1 MSNCRGG
8 QPDWQLFKS
17 TLKADRVPI
26 IWNHK
31 ACKLFTKIRKNNL
44 FGFTRLI
51 EKSEFIK
58 NCIVGVGILTIATYI
73 IKINNPVK
81 IYMRN
86 NDLLYKLQ
94 KQDETN
100 KILEK
105 NQLNLR

>member
-1 MSNCRGG
+1 MS
-8 QPDWQLFKS
+8 DIL
-17 TLKADRVPI
+17 
-26 IWNHK
+26 
-31 ACKLFTKIRKNNL
+31 KNNL

-86 NDLLYKLQ
+86 MRL
-94 KQDETN
+94 
-100 KILEK
+100 
-105 NQLNLR
+105 